1 MNAPLPRNLHF
12 DIEGLKC
19 ALENPSNKESAR
31 LRLTRDQWETFAAYL
46 QPQALAPGQILM
58 AQGTSDR
65 TVYFVE
71 SGSLEV
77 HCKDQGKRLHVAMIE
92 PGSVV
97 GEGAFFT
104 FQPRSATVQAGGP
117 CKLWAL
123 SPLRFI
129 ELSKRQP
136 EMALEVALRLGAVAS
151 MRLAG
156 QRLKSVLV

>member
-12 DIEGLKC
+12 DIEGLKR
-19 ALENPSNKESAR
+19 ALDNPATKESAR
-31 LRLTRDQWETFAAYL
+31 LRLSRDQWETFAAYL
-46 QPQALAPGQILM
+46 QPLALAPGQILM

-71 SGSLEV
+71 SGSLAV
-77 HCKDQGKRLHVAMIE
+77 HCMDQGKRLHVAMIE

-104 FQPRSATVQAGGP
+104 YQARSASVQAGGP

-136 EMALEVALRLGAVAS
+136 EMALEVAMRLGAVAS

-156 QRLKSVLV
+156 QRLKTVLV